1 MHGNRRQ
8 YLNSLIFRKKSIL
21 LPSTISKVQHQLK
34 LIFSKFYRNINR
46 RKTIFINK
54 IETKILELLKY
65 QFKENESQYQKELSP
80 YEKSK
85 EAIKLRYDSDYLLLN
100 SEYKKYKKYPNKVP
114 FLKNCRKHCIN
125 SEQTPIHKCSSN
137 KFGKPI

>member
-1 MHGNRRQ
+1 MNYQ
-8 YLNSLIFRKKSIL
+8 KQTYNNKKS
-21 LPSTISKVQHQLK
+21 KEN
-34 LIFSKFYRNINR
+34 IFSNIKKIIEYIYSQNFTEILIEE
-46 RKTIFINK
+46 KTTFINNK
-54 IETKILELLKY
+54 IETKLLELLKY
-65 QFKENESQYQKELSP
+65 KFKENESQYQKELSP